1 MKKISL
7 IFLLLLF
14 GCSGTTKQIIKKSPV
29 DSNEQKLINQ
39 ISSEND
45 KVGLRAI
52 AILGR
57 QDDASEAVV
66 QKYEYMFRN
75 YKDYNRIEALLD
87 AIYMYNNQIDFL
99 AGLKVCLNR
108 ENEAIR
114 DQAIDI
120 IGGIEYTEA
129 MDVLIKALS
138 NEDPNVREEAEFA
151 LEMHSDEEFKTR
163 SEWEKWWKENRAG
176 FKF

>member
-1 MKKISL
+1 MKKTLL

-14 GCSGTTKQIIKKSPV
+14 GCSGTTKQIVKKSPV

-45 KVGLRAI
+45 KVALKAI

-87 AIYMYNNQIDFL
+87 AIYMYNNQS
-99 AGLKVCLNR
+99 V
-108 ENEAIR
+108 
-114 DQAIDI
+114 
-120 IGGIEYTEA
+120 
-129 MDVLIKALS
+129 
-138 NEDPNVREEAEFA
+138 
-151 LEMHSDEEFKTR
+151 
-163 SEWEKWWKENRAG
+163 
-176 FKF
+176 